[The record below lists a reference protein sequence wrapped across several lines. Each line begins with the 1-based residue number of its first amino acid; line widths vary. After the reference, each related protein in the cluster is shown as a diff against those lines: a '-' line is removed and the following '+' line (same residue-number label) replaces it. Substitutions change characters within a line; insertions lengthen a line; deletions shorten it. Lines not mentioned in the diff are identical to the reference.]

1 MECCRM
7 YQSLIAISQRVGDS
21 WAIYQ
26 LDLDFNL
33 QFCIS
38 DSAMKNCHKKHHI
51 HVNFI
56 VKTKLRPSYIYFADF
71 CLHCLFD
78 ITITNYGLQVVT
90 YNDVGYGCWRQN
102 VLVTTIRCC
111 ARSNMGIFLRFFFEI
126 ISYQNYIICRIAIF
140 GMTYFQRTF
149 AKSYFAE

>member
-102 VLVTTIRCC
+102 VLVKTIRCW
-111 ARSNMGIFLRFFFEI
+111 
-126 ISYQNYIICRIAIF
+126 
-140 GMTYFQRTF
+140 
-149 AKSYFAE
+149 